1 MDPRYAALAK
11 VLADHGQSHL
21 LTFYDDLD
29 PDGRARL
36 LDQIESINWDQ
47 IDRLIESHVHHK
59 PAFELPEDLQPAPYY
74 PIEPDDQLRA
84 KYQQATEEGERLV
97 RDGKVA
103 CFVVAGG
110 SGTRLGW
117 DGPKGTFP
125 ATPVEAKPLFQVFA
139 EGIRANEIKYG
150 AAIPWL
156 VMTSPAND
164 QQTRAFFEQHDHF
177 GLNADQVVFFAQGTM
192 PAIAYDG
199 RVLLADKDELA
210 LSADGHGGSL
220 KAIHRSGAL
229 QTLKQRGIERLS
241 YFQVDNPTVK
251 VVDPLFIGLH
261 ALDHAQ
267 MSSKMVAKAYGKEKL
282 GNFCL
287 IDGKMTIVEY
297 SDLPDDLAEERD
309 AQGELRFRAGSP
321 AIHVIDVEF
330 IDRLNRG
337 GELQLPYHR
346 AEKKVPHLDTETAE
360 HVDPQSPNA
369 VKLEQFVFDALPLCD
384 TSIILQTTREEEMAF
399 IKNAEGES
407 SPRSSRQLQSDRACR
422 WLAQAGVDV
431 PGPDEDGHFD
441 CVVEL
446 SPLTAVAP
454 EDLNHAAPLKKIE
467 PGDKLSL

>member
-1 MDPRYAALAK
+1 MRDRDQAVADLLAE
-11 VLADHGQSHL
+11 HGQQHL
-21 LTFYDDLD
+21 LAFYDQLD
-29 PDGRARL
+29 PAGQAKL
-36 LDQIESINWDQ
+36 LDQVEAINWDQ
-47 IDRLIESHVHHK
+47 IDRLIETHVKAK
-59 PAFELPEDLQPAPYY
+59 PGFELPDDLEPAPYY
-74 PIEPDDQLRA
+74 PQTPGADLRA
-84 KYQQATEEGERLV
+84 KYDRARQHGEQLI

-125 ATPVEAKPLFQVFA
+125 ATPIENKSLFQVFA
-139 EGIRANEIKYG
+139 EGIRGNERKYG
-150 AAIPWL
+150 VTIPWL

-164 QQTRAFFEQHDHF
+164 EPTRAFFAEHDHF
-177 GLNADQVVFFAQGTM
+177 GLRADQVVFFMQGTM
-192 PAIAYDG
+192 PSIDYDG

-229 QTLKQRGIERLS
+229 REMADRGIAHLS

-261 ALDHAQ
+261 AMDGAQ

-287 IDGKMTIVEY
+287 VDGKMTIVEY
-297 SDLPDDLAEERD
+297 SDLPDELAEARD
-309 AQGELRFRAGSP
+309 DDGELQFRAGSP
-321 AIHVIDVEF
+321 AIHVIDVAF
-330 IDRLNRG
+330 IERLNAG

-346 AEKKVPHLDTETAE
+346 AEKKVPHLDTDTGKP
-360 HVDPQSPNA
+360 VDPAEPNA
-369 VKLEQFVFDALPLCD
+369 VKLEQFVFDALPLCE

-407 SPRSSRQLQSDRACR
+407 SPVSSQQLQSDRACR
-422 WLAQAGVDV
+422 WLAEAGVDV
-431 PGPDEDGHFD
+431 PGPDREGHYG

-446 SPLTAVAP
+446 SPLTAVEPA
-454 EDLNHAAPLKKIE
+454 DLKQADLPAKIE
-467 PGDKLSL
+467 AGARVSL